1 MNKICLVFVCLFISN
16 SLHAQSSKSPQL
28 EVTPSSNAINIGMTL
43 TEGTVADGYFTD
55 AEKSERKGD
64 LNVALSLFGKA
75 AFEYNNDKM
84 YSRYGASL
92 LKMSNVH
99 LQLTH
104 YVEAEQII
112 LNSALKTYAKI
123 GSKTGQMLSY
133 QQLGK
138 IYLASN
144 RLTQSLWFYTQHGI
158 LAQQL
163 KNNNA
168 YIESLLGIASVKI
181 KKKEYSLA
189 IKDVDRAE
197 LLARDAKTTQ
207 FVPQIKS
214 NRAIIA
220 EKQVTKTRTK

>member
-1 MNKICLVFVCLFISN
+1 MNKIYLVLVYLLTVP
-16 SLHAQSSKSPQL
+16 SLQAQTLRSEPQ
-28 EVTPSSNAINIGMTL
+28 EVTPTANAINIAMTL
-43 TEGTVADGYFTD
+43 TEETIADDYFND
-55 AEKSERKGD
+55 AEKSEKRGD
-64 LNVALSLFGKA
+64 LNVALALFGKA
-75 AFEYNNDKM
+75 AFEYSNDKK
-84 YSRYGASL
+84 YNRYASSL
-92 LKMSNVH
+92 LRMSNVH
-99 LQLTH
+99 LLLTH

-112 LNSALKTYAKI
+112 LNSALKIYSKI
-123 GSKTGQMLSY
+123 GSKSGQMLSY

-144 RLTQSLWFYTQHGI
+144 RLTQSLWFYTQQGI

-181 KKKEYSLA
+181 KKKEYAMA

-197 LLARDAKTTQ
+197 LLAKDAKTTQ

-220 EKQVTKTRTK
+220 EKQIVKTRTR